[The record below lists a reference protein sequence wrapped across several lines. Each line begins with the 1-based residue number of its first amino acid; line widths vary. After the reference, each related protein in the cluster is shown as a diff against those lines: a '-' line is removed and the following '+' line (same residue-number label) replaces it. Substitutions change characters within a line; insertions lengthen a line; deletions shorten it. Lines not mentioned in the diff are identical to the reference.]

1 MRSSKAASARLALG
15 TSLLLGSAL
24 VDSKGPCAGCWQA
37 GAVCKAIAWGGRGG
51 SQGTPVPGQSV
62 LEEGGARAPCTGVS
76 RVEESSSGLAAV
88 AELWVKMLFALEG
101 YISPQQFASLLIFQ
115 RSSSLTPKQ
124 WGYVVLERPLA
135 TP

>member
-1 MRSSKAASARLALG
+1 MPVAGKPVQFVKP
-15 TSLLLGSAL
+15 LLGE
-24 VDSKGPCAGCWQA
+24 GG
-37 GAVCKAIAWGGRGG
+37 GAVRGPLCLA
-51 SQGTPVPGQSV
+51 S
-62 LEEGGARAPCTGVS
+62 LCWRRGGARAPCTGVS